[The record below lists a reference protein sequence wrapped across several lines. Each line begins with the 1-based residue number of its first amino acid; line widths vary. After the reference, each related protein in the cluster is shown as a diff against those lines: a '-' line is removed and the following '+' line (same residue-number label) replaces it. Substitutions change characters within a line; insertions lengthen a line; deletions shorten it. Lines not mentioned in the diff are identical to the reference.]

1 MKVYNITVFEHQV
14 LKVGTKG
21 FTQKHFE
28 SLSKWL
34 FKNQTTEDNSQYFS
48 LVDHG
53 VKFKSWV
60 GILQIGNTYIE
71 VLPKISNQNDSP
83 EVRNEWRNR
92 LCRMLC
98 VTKTLDIRQTENTN
112 QSTFEHTL
120 WEIFYRYYL
129 SLVQDLI
136 KSGLIKSYRHEEA
149 NRTALRGKLLFSK
162 QITKNLIHQ
171 EKFYTD
177 ASVYNRDS
185 LLNQVIL
192 KALKIISTSPLI
204 FNDAK
209 SILET
214 FEDIQDIVSKKINW
228 EKVELLKKER
238 KTEKYQYALSFAEL
252 IIKGTNPD
260 LNSGFY
266 SVTGIMFDMNALFE
280 KYVAQ
285 RMSHFFPNKI
295 FAQKGRRFWETRL
308 AIPDIIYKKNNNE
321 SIIFDTKWKKL
332 ANKTD
337 IASGDIFQQYVYC
350 KLFGAKKAFL
360 IYPWYSSLDFG
371 EVLFEESIS
380 DNDLEILRTSPYNV
394 NDEDTSLGIIFWRW
408 ND

>member
-1 MKVYNITVFEHQV
+1 M
-14 LKVGTKG
+14 
-21 FTQKHFE
+21 
-28 SLSKWL
+28 
-34 FKNQTTEDNSQYFS
+34 
-48 LVDHG
+48 
-53 VKFKSWV
+53 
-60 GILQIGNTYIE
+60 
-71 VLPKISNQNDSP
+71 
-83 EVRNEWRNR
+83 
-92 LCRMLC
+92 
-98 VTKTLDIRQTENTN
+98 
-112 QSTFEHTL
+112 
-120 WEIFYRYYL
+120 
-129 SLVQDLI
+129 
-136 KSGLIKSYRHEEA
+136 
-149 NRTALRGKLLFSK
+149 
-162 QITKNLIHQ
+162 
-171 EKFYTD
+171 
-177 ASVYNRDS
+177 
-185 LLNQVIL
+185 
-192 KALKIISTSPLI
+192 
-204 FNDAK
+204 
-209 SILET
+209 
-214 FEDIQDIVSKKINW
+214 
-228 EKVELLKKER
+228 
-238 KTEKYQYALSFAEL
+238 